1 MLRAL
6 FPAVS
11 VCAVG
16 LAGGHASAEDFLRL
30 WGIDGADAQL
40 FAIDDVNDPYTTF
53 VDYGPLHIAEGY
65 RALPLSGKVSAFS
78 VVNTYDA
85 FAVVHEPVGEHAAP
99 VLVHLDLR
107 EIDVGVPVVASV
119 VASLA
124 DSEWDPAW
132 TVTGIAGDP
141 LHSVMYV
148 LTADGDPA
156 TNDRLSRVR
165 MDSKRVIHTESLGEI
180 RWAFGGVR
188 MGADITLGPAGL
200 LLVADEHEG
209 RIVMVEPDTGQV
221 RGVRIEGVRVDD
233 DPAAYAGVAWDGYND
248 RTAMFDRR
256 TGMLVVDDRTANA
269 ISAFDLR
276 GTGIT
281 DTAGLEFVFQPTP
294 PGQGDSSGSRR
305 MQGVHNVDAPDRFG
319 GRGGG
324 RAGGGGGGG
333 GSSSPFIPRDLLDDI
348 PDSPGDDPGE
358 NPDPAT
364 DPPGP
369 PPRDDRYR
377 DLDESYPPPGGNP
390 PGPNPPPGD
399 DPPPGEPE
407 GEDPPK
413 EIPAPGALSVLILGA
428 LSAGRRRNR
437 RGP

>member
-16 LAGGHASAEDFLRL
+16 LVGGHACAEDFLRL

-53 VDYGPLHIAEGY
+53 VDYGPLHIADGF
-65 RALPLSGKVSAFS
+65 RAIPLTGNIAAFS
-78 VVNTYDA
+78 VVNTFDA
-85 FAVVHEPVGEHAAP
+85 YAVINEPIAEHAAP

-107 EIDVGVPVVASV
+107 EIDVGMPVVASV
-119 VASLA
+119 VGSLA
-124 DSEWDPAW
+124 ASDHDPAW
-132 TVTGIAGDP
+132 TIKGIAGDP

-165 MDSKRVIHTESLGEI
+165 MDSRQIIHTESLGEI

-221 RGVRIEGVRVDD
+221 RGIRIEGVRVDD
-233 DPAAYAGVAWDGYND
+233 EGASYAGVAWDGYND

-256 TGMLVVDDRTANA
+256 TGMLIVDDRTANA

-281 DTAGLEFVFQPTP
+281 DTAGLEFVFKPTP
-294 PGQGDSSGSRR
+294 PGKDHSSGSRST
-305 MQGVHNVDAPDRFG
+305 QGVSNINAPDGFG

-333 GSSSPFIPRDLLDDI
+333 GSPSPFIPRDLLDDI
-348 PDSPGDDPGE
+348 PDSPPGDPGD
-358 NPDPAT
+358 NPDPTA
-364 DPPGP
+364 DPPGQ

-390 PGPNPPPGD
+390 PGPNSPPPGPNPPPGD
-399 DPPPGEPE
+399 PE
-407 GEDPPK
+407 NEPPK

-428 LSAGRRRNR
+428 LSSGRRRR
-437 RGP
+437 RT